1 MYKNILSYLCVIF
14 FLFGCSSSNRIS
26 NNNEEIN
33 IRSPEE
39 IYISAMNYFDNKY
52 YELANEEFNK
62 IKQLYPLSDEAIQSE
77 IMIGFIGYVQMDYDL
92 AILKFKKITN
102 KYPSLKDLDYV
113 YYMIGMSYYEQIS
126 DHQLDGNFNELA
138 LDAFN
143 QVIFRF
149 PNTEFAK
156 DSRQKIVLVKTNK
169 AAKHMYVGR
178 FYLKEKKYTAALNR
192 FKIIIDEYS
201 MTKFVPE
208 ALHRMVEAYYEMG
221 MVDESI
227 KIASTLGYNYPDSKW
242 YKYSYKLINKTEG
255 DRSFVNKVKNIFN

>member
-1 MYKNILSYLCVIF
+1 
-14 FLFGCSSSNRIS
+14 
-26 NNNEEIN
+26 
-33 IRSPEE
+33 
-39 IYISAMNYFDNKY
+39 
-52 YELANEEFNK
+52 
-62 IKQLYPLSDEAIQSE
+62 
-77 IMIGFIGYVQMDYDL
+77 MIGFIGYVQMDYDL

-149 PNTEFAK
+149 PNTEYAK

-169 AAKHMYVGR
+169 AAKHMDVGR

-208 ALHRMVEAYYEMG
+208 ALHRMVEIYYEMG

-227 KIASTLGYNYPDSKW
+227 KTASTLGYNYPDSKW
-242 YKYSYKLINKTEG
+242 YKYSYKLINKTEE